1 MRVTNRM
8 MITNMMR
15 NLNQNLR
22 KMDKRQMQVAT
33 GKRIHRPSDDPVA
46 ISRILK
52 IRADL
57 SEFAQF
63 QRNVDDALSWMQ
75 TTEEAAAHVGDSIQR
90 LRELTVQASNGVLTA
105 SETQKIRS
113 EVLQIRDHIITL
125 GNTTYAGRY
134 VFSGKKTDRELF
146 DADGNYNVALG
157 DAFDPNTVDDIMYV
171 EVGVGETLE
180 INALGIDIFDIVT
193 PATVPGPPPIE
204 VGDRNVA
211 AGDTPGILAMIDD
224 IVTKLTAGD
233 TEGLTNDLTII
244 DTYLDVNVTARAE
257 IGAKTS
263 RMEMI
268 SERVAD
274 DNLNFRTLQSK
285 LEDADMGEVTME
297 LMNEQNVYRASLSVG
312 ARIIQ
317 PSLIDFLR

>member
-22 KMDKRQMQVAT
+22 RMDKRQMQVAT

-57 SEFAQF
+57 RELDQF

-75 TTEEAAAHVGDSIQR
+75 TTEEATAHVGDSLQR

-113 EVLQIRDHIITL
+113 EVLQIRDHIVTL

-134 VFSGKKTDRELF
+134 VFSGKKTDQELF
-146 DADGNYNVALG
+146 DAAGNYNVDLG
-157 DAFDPNTVDDIMYV
+157 DAFDPSTVDDIMLV

-180 INALGIDIFDIVT
+180 INTLGIDIFDIVT
-193 PATVPGPPPIE
+193 PTGP
-204 VGDRNVA
+204 GDRNVIV
-211 AGDTPGILAMIDD
+211 GDTPGILAMIDD

-233 TEGLTNDLTII
+233 TEGLTNDLAVI
-244 DTYLDVNVTARAE
+244 DTYIDVNVSARAE

-268 SERVAD
+268 SSRVAD

-297 LMNEQNVYRASLSVG
+297 LMNEQNVYRASLAVG